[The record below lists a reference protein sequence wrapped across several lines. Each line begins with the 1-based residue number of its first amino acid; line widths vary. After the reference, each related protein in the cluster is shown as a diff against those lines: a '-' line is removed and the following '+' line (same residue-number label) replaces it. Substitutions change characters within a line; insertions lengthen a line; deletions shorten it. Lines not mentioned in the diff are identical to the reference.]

1 MKIQDIQAIQ
11 LLLSTP
17 KKIAIIPH
25 RGPDGDAMGST
36 LGLYHFLLKNN
47 HHPVVV
53 SPNEFPD
60 FLAWMPGSETVKI
73 YEKDKEKCTKILE
86 EAELIFTLDF
96 NALHRTGEMEN
107 VLAKLKAPFI
117 MIDHHQKP
125 DDYATFTYSD
135 TSFGSTCEMIYNFI
149 LFLGKK
155 EDIDKTIG
163 TCIYTGILTDSGSF
177 RFPKTTGTT
186 HRIIAELIDLGV
198 ENTEIPTLLFD
209 NSSFGRLQLLGR
221 ALQNMKVLTEHQTAY
236 TTLTQDE
243 LNAFDYVK
251 GDTEGIVNYGLSIKG
266 IVFTAIFIENK
277 EEKIIKISFRSQ
289 GDFDVNQFARDY
301 FNGGGHRNAA
311 GGKSEVSMEETIR
324 KFEGLVTTLKI

>member
-1 MKIQDIQAIQ
+1 
-11 LLLSTP
+11 
-17 KKIAIIPH
+17 
-25 RGPDGDAMGST
+25 MGST

-60 FLAWMPGSETVKI
+60 FLAWMPGSETVKV
-73 YEKDKEKCTKILE
+73 YEKDKENCTKILE

-96 NALHRTGEMEN
+96 NALHRVGEMEN

-209 NSSFGRLQLLGR
+209 NSSYGRLQLLGR
-221 ALQNMKVLTEHQTAY
+221 ALQNMKVLAEHQTAY

-289 GDFDVNQFARDY
+289 GDFDVNQFARDH

-311 GGKSEVSMEETIR
+311 GGKSEVSMEQTIR
-324 KFEGLVTTLKI
+324 KFEGLVKTLKI